1 MEKHKLA
8 LLAAVWDGEI
18 LETVIDGIRERLAEM
33 GWDLHVFLCFPVFGL
48 DNPDNFG
55 NYNIYSLVN
64 YEEYEGFLFSV
75 NVVQGY
81 ELLKKYH
88 PELISCGKP
97 MVSLETEM
105 DGVPTI
111 IPDGYKAM
119 YQIVEHLITE
129 HGCRTLN
136 YVGGGA
142 EHQDN
147 IIRKKAYM
155 DALTAHGIPVEERR
169 MREYHFV
176 TSEGRQAYR
185 DFKELGIELPDAVV
199 CANDAMALGYCQE
212 AEEDGKYPPEDF
224 LITGY
229 DNDENARTF
238 TPKITTIDKKVRMLG
253 YVGCDILLQII
264 RGEKVPE
271 RVLYEPELVLRGSCG
286 CYAPEEREAEKAD
299 ARQLQRQS
307 YYRQRKESEYYDK
320 VIRIRQE
327 LALATSEDLFKWVLR
342 DFLKMYDDIYGFA
355 MCVNQDVY
363 YSTQPLE
370 ITWKPGYCKTQY
382 VMMSV
387 KRNKEIDGPLLIKKS
402 QLLPN
407 DLKIEEE
414 GSHVYMFMP
423 VQKTGAVIGYFVVVD
438 GCCLLRRRWI
448 YYLSNS
454 INGAYGNL
462 RDLENLRKI
471 NKRLDSIYMKDAL
484 TDLYNRFGYLR
495 DGYEMYEKN
504 KGCGKRL
511 LVMFMD
517 MNYLKYINDTFG
529 HSQGDNALVLFAG
542 VLKKCA
548 GKEKIVVRYGGDE
561 FLIIGPV
568 ENAEAAEAF
577 KLTLL
582 QELEQLNGREKLPY
596 RVEASIGYILTDP
609 KSDKELDDYVE
620 EADDLMYKEKIRSKK
635 GRENAIPR

>member
-1 MEKHKLA
+1 MGKHKIA
-8 LLAAVWDGEI
+8 LLAAIWDGEV
-18 LETVIDGIRERLAEM
+18 LRAVIDGIRERLAEK
-33 GWDLHVFLCFPVFGL
+33 GWDLYVFLCFPIFGL
-48 DNPDNFG
+48 DEPDNFG
-55 NYNIYSLVN
+55 NYNIYSLIN
-64 YEEYEGFLFSV
+64 PEEYEGFIFSV

-88 PELISCGKP
+88 SGLLSCGKP
-97 MVSLETEM
+97 MISLETEM
-105 DGVPTI
+105 EGIPTI
-111 IPDGYKAM
+111 IPDGYQAM
-119 YQIVEHLITE
+119 YQMVEQLIKE
-129 HGCRTLN
+129 QGCRTLN
-136 YVGGGA
+136 YVGGNV
-142 EHQDN
+142 EHADN

-155 DALTAHGIPVEERR
+155 DALAANGVPVEERR
-169 MREYHFV
+169 IRDYRFLA
-176 TSEGRQAYR
+176 SDGRQAYR
-185 DFKELGIELPDAVV
+185 DFKEQGIELPDAVI
-199 CANDAMALGYCQE
+199 CANDMLALGYCQE

-238 TPKITTIDKKVRMLG
+238 TPKITTIDKKFRMLG
-253 YVGCDILLQII
+253 YVGCDSLLKMID
-264 RGEKVPE
+264 GESVPE
-271 RVLYEPELVLRGSCG
+271 RVLYEPEIVLRGSCG
-286 CYAPEEREAEKAD
+286 CYAPEEQEAERMD
-299 ARQLQRQS
+299 ARQLQRQN
-307 YYRQRKESEYYDK
+307 YYKQRKESEYYDK
-320 VIRIRQE
+320 VIRIRQD
-327 LALATSEDLFKWVLR
+327 LALATAEGVFKWTLR
-342 DFLKMYDDIYGFA
+342 DFLKAYDVYGFA
-355 MCVNQDVY
+355 LCVNQDVY

-370 ITWKPGYCKTQY
+370 VTWKPGYCKTQY
-382 VMMSV
+382 VMMNV
-387 KRNKEIDGPLLIKKS
+387 KKNKDTGEAFLIKKS
-402 QLLPN
+402 QLFPE
-407 DLKIEEE
+407 DLKIEGE
-414 GSHVYMFMP
+414 GSHVYIFMP
-423 VQKTGAVIGYFVVVD
+423 VQKVGAVIGYFVVAE
-438 GCCLLRRRWI
+438 GCCLLQRRWI

-454 INGAYGNL
+454 INSAYGNL

-504 KGCGKRL
+504 KDGGRQL

-542 VLKKCA
+542 VLKECA

-568 ENAEAAEAF
+568 KNAEAAEEF
-577 KLTLL
+577 KRTLL
-582 QELEQLNGREKLPY
+582 RELEELNEREKLPY

>member
-8 LLAAVWDGEI
+8 LIAAVWDGEV
-18 LETVIDGIRERLAEM
+18 LEAIIEGIRERLAEM

-48 DNPDNFG
+48 DEPDNFG
-55 NYNIYSLVN
+55 NYNIYSLIN
-64 YEEYEGFLFSV
+64 YEDYEGFLFSV

-81 ELLKKYH
+81 DLLKKYH
-88 PELISCGKP
+88 SKLLSCGKP
-97 MVSLETEM
+97 MISLETEM
-105 DGVPTI
+105 EGIPTI

-119 YQIVEHLITE
+119 YQMVEHLITE
-129 HGCRTLN
+129 CGCRTLN
-136 YVGGGA
+136 YVGGEA
-142 EHQDN
+142 KHQDN
-147 IIRKKAYM
+147 IIRKKAYV
-155 DALTAHGIPVEERR
+155 DALTAHGIPIEEGRIR
-169 MREYHFV
+169 DYHFV
-176 TSEGRQAYR
+176 NTDGKRAYR
-185 DFKELGIELPDAVV
+185 DFKELGLELPDAVV

-238 TPKITTIDKKVRMLG
+238 TPKIATIDKKVRKLG
-253 YVGCDILLQII
+253 YVGCDSLLRLI
-264 RGEKVPE
+264 RGEEVQKH
-271 RVLYEPELVLRGSCG
+271 VLYEPEMVLRGSCG
-286 CYAPEEREAEKAD
+286 CYAPEEQETKNMD
-299 ARQLQRQS
+299 TRQLQRQA
-307 YYRQRKESEYYDK
+307 YYRLKEEGEYYER
-320 VIRIRQE
+320 VIRIRQD
-327 LALATSEDLFKWVLR
+327 LALAMSEDLFKWGLR
-342 DFLKMYDDIYGFA
+342 EFLKTYNIYGFV

-382 VMMSV
+382 VLTGV
-387 KRNKEIDGPLLIKKS
+387 RRNQEETEPLLIKKKR
-402 QLLPN
+402 LFP
-407 DLKIEEE
+407 DYLKIEEE
-414 GSHVYMFMP
+414 GSHVYLFMP
-423 VQKTGAVIGYFVVVD
+423 VQKTGAVIGYFVVAE

-448 YYLSNS
+448 YYLSNA

-504 KGCGKRL
+504 KGCGKQL

-542 VLKKCA
+542 VLKQCS
-548 GKEKIVVRYGGDE
+548 GTEKIVVRYGGDE

-568 ENAEAAEAF
+568 ENAEVAEAF
-577 KLTLL
+577 KHTLL
-582 QELEQLNGREKLPY
+582 QELERLNEREKLPY

-620 EADDLMYKEKIRSKK
+620 EADDLMYKEKMRSKK
-635 GRENAIPR
+635 GRENAVPR